1 MSRSAAS
8 DSKDWLGFQFSAK
21 SLFNFANN
29 LFQRSIFLHSRN
41 LWLSY
46 ALKNMTSLFN
56 KLQYIFLSLQAG
68 LVLL

>member
-8 DSKDWLGFQFSAK
+8 DSKDWLGFQFSSK
-21 SLFNFANN
+21 PLFNFAN
-29 LFQRSIFLHSRN
+29 LFQRSIFLNSRN

-46 ALKNMTSLFN
+46 ALKNMTSVFN